1 MKKHIALMTLCGAL
15 ILTAGCASNSVEMVD
30 TRNDTGAA
38 VAGIDY
44 RDFEN
49 AASKAVQSLL
59 ASGAVTNPKGGR
71 YVLMISRMTNDTM
84 QRIDTDQ
91 LVKKIRVDLL
101 NSGRVVVTTAV
112 GANGP
117 EDAASMQ
124 TREALRG
131 NAEFDQSRVQRK
143 GTLQAPD
150 LSLSGKI
157 IQRNVPMSKDRVQIE
172 YYFQLSMTDLSSGL
186 AVWEQETPIIK
197 RARGDTATW

>member
-1 MKKHIALMTLCGAL
+1 MRKNIAVVLLAGSSVL
-15 ILTAGCASNSVEMVD
+15 VAGCASNSVEMVD
-30 TRNDTGAA
+30 TRNDKGEA
-38 VAGIDY
+38 VVGIDY

-49 AASKAVQSLL
+49 AASQAVQSLL
-59 ASGAVTNPKGGR
+59 ASGAVVNPKGGR

-91 LVKKIRVDLL
+91 LIKKIRIDLL

-112 GANGP
+112 GGNGP
-117 EDAASMQ
+117 EDAASTQ

-157 IQRNVPMSKDRVQIE
+157 LQRNVPMPSGRVQVE
-172 YYFQLSMTDLSSGL
+172 YYFQLSLTDLSSGL
-186 AVWEQETPIIK
+186 AVWENETPIIK